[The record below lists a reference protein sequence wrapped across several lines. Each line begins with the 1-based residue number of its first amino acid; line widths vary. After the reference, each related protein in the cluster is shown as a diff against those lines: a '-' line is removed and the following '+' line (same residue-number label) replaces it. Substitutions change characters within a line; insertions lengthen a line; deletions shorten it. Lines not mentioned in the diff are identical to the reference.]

1 METGRAQHT
10 KTTLVVGG
18 TGKTGRRVVE
28 RLEARG
34 LPVRVGSRSGQP
46 PFDWENLDTWA
57 PALEGV
63 ESVYVSYYPDIAI
76 PGAVE
81 AVRSF
86 TELTVRNG
94 VRRLV
99 LLSGRGEEEA
109 QRAEGGVREV
119 SDEAGVEW
127 TIVRCAWFMQNF
139 DEYFLEPIL
148 SGEVA

>member
-1 METGRAQHT
+1 METENGRGR
-10 KTTLVVGG
+10 KTGLVLGG
-18 TGKTGRRVVE
+18 TSKTGRRVVE

-34 LPVRVGSRSGQP
+34 VPVRVGSRSGEP
-46 PFDWENLDTWA
+46 PFDWEDRSTWA

-86 TELTVRNG
+86 TELTVRKG

-99 LLSGRGEEEA
+99 LLSGRGGREA
-109 QRAEGGVREV
+109 QRAEGGV
-119 SDEAGVEW
+119 
-127 TIVRCAWFMQNF
+127 
-139 DEYFLEPIL
+139 
-148 SGEVA
+148 